1 MNTFFKNLCNEMNAR
16 RFLANNP
23 VLGLASQFK
32 ADHLEA
38 VVGQYVGLVT
48 MITSYLFVASV
59 RLGKIP
65 AARDELV
72 RNMGEERG
80 SLTGGLTHHEILNR
94 ELMKLGVKVNLATWD
109 EPTREFLAALNQ
121 LITIGPSEAYVAGVV
136 YALEATATPELKVVG
151 QLLNKYAQKRGLAA
165 VVSAEALAGTATITA
180 TTADGLSLSDFFAIH
195 IESFEPGHRDRFAEA
210 MSPEIMYDV
219 SKQMWFATGFRTVLD
234 LMDIWWERLA
244 IGD

>member
-1 MNTFFKNLCNEMNAR
+1 MNTFFDNLCKDMNAR
-16 RFLANNP
+16 RFLGDNP

-38 VVGQYVGLVT
+38 VVGQYAGLVT
-48 MITSYLFVASV
+48 MITSYLFIASV
-59 RLGKIP
+59 RLSRIT
-65 AARDELV
+65 AASSELV

-94 ELMKLGVKVNLATWD
+94 ELMKLGVKINLATWD
-109 EPTREFLAALNQ
+109 EPTREFLAALVQ
-121 LITIGPSEAYVAGVV
+121 LITNGPSEAYVAGAV

-151 QLLNKYAQKRGLAA
+151 ELLNAYAQKRGLAA

-180 TTADGLSLSDFFAIH
+180 TTAEELSLSDFFAIH

-210 MSPEIMYDV
+210 MLPEIECSV
-219 SKQMWFATGFRTVLD
+219 QKQRQFRSGFEMVLD
-234 LMDIWWERLA
+234 LMDTWWERLA